1 MKKRIFSGIQPTG
14 ELHFGNYFGAV
25 QNWVRLQNDYDCT
38 FMVVD
43 YHAITMP
50 YDVEALTTNTKKMA
64 LDLIALGVKPENLC
78 IQSLIPEH
86 TELCW
91 ILNNFCSF
99 GELQRMTQFKD
110 KSNRDDFSFYQ
121 NEQNNFIS
129 VGLFVYPVLQAAD
142 IILHAAELVPV
153 GKDQEQHLELAR
165 NIAERFNQRTNTNT
179 CLPPKPLFTEI
190 PKVMSLADPTKKM
203 SKSLGEKHYVGVFE
217 DTKTLTKKVKTAI
230 TDTGEDV
237 QAPMS
242 AGVANLFGLLRA
254 AGHEEQHKQFLE
266 AYNNGSRRY
275 GDLKNAVI
283 TSFLELTTAFKNK
296 RDEISGN
303 EKKYLEQ
310 LRESSFLKRKKC
322 TAVLKKIKK
331 ACGFNIPKWPMIKN

>member
-38 FMVVD
+38 FMVVN

-50 YDVEALTTNTKKMA
+50 YTPAILRENTWHLTFN
-64 LDLIALGVKPENLC
+64 LLALGVKAENLC
-78 IQSLIPEH
+78 IQSLVPEH

-91 ILNNFCSF
+91 ILNSFCSF

-110 KSNRDDFSFYQ
+110 KTDQLEETDKTAFVSA
-121 NEQNNFIS
+121 
-129 VGLFVYPVLQAAD
+129 GLFDYPVLQAAD
-142 IILHAAELVPV
+142 IIIHGAELVPV

-165 NIAERFNQRTNTNT
+165 NIAERFNQRTNTTT

-217 DTKTLTKKVKTAI
+217 DAKTLTKKVKTAI

-254 AGHEEQHKQFLE
+254 AGHEEQHAQLMA
-266 AYNNGSRRY
+266 AYNNGVRRY
-275 GDLKNAVI
+275 GDLKNAVAVALSEI
-283 TSFLELTTAFKNK
+283 TTAAQA
-296 RDEISGN
+296 RRQEILADKEN
-303 EKKYLEQ
+303 YKAQILAAAET
-310 LRESSFLKRKKC
+310 KRKN
-322 TAVLKKIKK
+322 AQAILAEIRE
-331 ACGFNIPKWPMIKN
+331 AAGLI